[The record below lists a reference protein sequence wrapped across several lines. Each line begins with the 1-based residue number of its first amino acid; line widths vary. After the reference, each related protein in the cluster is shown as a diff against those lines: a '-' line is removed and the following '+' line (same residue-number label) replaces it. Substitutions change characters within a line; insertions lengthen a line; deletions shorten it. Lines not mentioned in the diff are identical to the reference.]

1 MSNEEQ
7 NSQNVTENTSTTTQG
22 ETKKCKYCQSDIPKK
37 AKVCPVCK
45 RKVKGKAKVII
56 LIIILA
62 LVLLS
67 FTMCATMCGATI
79 GNEINKS
86 LKEEEKKEDALKALT
101 KKKFKVG
108 EVVNTDDMEI
118 KYLSVKDYKS
128 DNEFIQPKKGY
139 KYIRAEFEFVNKSEE
154 DDLAVST
161 FNFSCNADDYD
172 AETVYMDD
180 NELDADL
187 SPGKKTKGPI
197 YFEVPKDAKSIEI
210 QYESDWWDNTK
221 FTFIA
226 K

>member
-7 NSQNVTENTSTTTQG
+7 NSQNVTENTTTTQG

-45 RKVKGKAKVII
+45 KKQKKNIV
-56 LIIILA
+56 LIIILIF
-62 LVLLS
+62 VILS
-67 FTMCATMCGATI
+67 FTMCGTMCGLLGDAVDETV
-79 GNEINKS
+79 
-86 LKEEEKKEDALKALT
+86 KEETKKDDALKKLA

-108 EVVNTDDMEI
+108 ETVTTDDMEI

-128 DNEFIQPKKGY
+128 DNEFMQPKKGY
-139 KYIRAEFEFVNKSEE
+139 KYIKAEFEFVNKSKE
-154 DDLAVST
+154 DDLSVST
-161 FNFSCNADDYD
+161 LSFSCNADDYEV
-172 AETVYMDD
+172 ETVYMDD

-187 SPGKKTKGPI
+187 SPGKKAKGPI
-197 YFEVPKDAKSIEI
+197 FFEVPKDAKSIEI
-210 QYESDWWDNTK
+210 QYESDWWDSIK

>member
-7 NSQNVTENTSTTTQG
+7 NSQNVTENATTTTQG

-45 RKVKGKAKVII
+45 KKQKKNIV
-56 LIIILA
+56 LIIILIF
-62 LVLLS
+62 VILS
-67 FTMCATMCGATI
+67 FTMCGTMCGLLGDAVDETV
-79 GNEINKS
+79 
-86 LKEEEKKEDALKALT
+86 KEETKKEDALKKLA

-108 EVVNTDDMEI
+108 ETVTTDDMEI

-128 DNEFIQPKKGY
+128 DNEFMQPKKGY
-139 KYIRAEFEFVNKSEE
+139 KYIKAEFEFVNKSKE
-154 DDLAVST
+154 DDLSVST
-161 FNFSCNADDYD
+161 LSFSCNADDYEV
-172 AETVYMDD
+172 ETVYMDD

-187 SPGKKTKGPI
+187 SPGKKAKGPI
-197 YFEVPKDAKSIEI
+197 FFEVPKDAKSIEI
-210 QYESDWWDNTK
+210 QYESDWWDSIK

>member
-7 NSQNVTENTSTTTQG
+7 NSQNVTENTTTTTQG

-45 RKVKGKAKVII
+45 KKQKKNIV
-56 LIIILA
+56 LIIILIF
-62 LVLLS
+62 VILS
-67 FTMCATMCGATI
+67 FTMCGTMCGLLGEAVDETA
-79 GNEINKS
+79 
-86 LKEEEKKEDALKALT
+86 KEEAKKEDDLKKLA

-108 EVVNTDDMEI
+108 ETVTTDDMEI

-128 DNEFIQPKKGY
+128 DNEFMQPKKGY
-139 KYIRAEFEFVNKSEE
+139 KYIKAEFEFVNKSKE
-154 DDLAVST
+154 DDLSVST
-161 FNFSCNADDYD
+161 LSFSCNADDYEV
-172 AETVYMDD
+172 ETVYMDD

-187 SPGKKTKGPI
+187 SPGKKAKGPI
-197 YFEVPKDAKSIEI
+197 FFEVPKDAKSIEI
-210 QYESDWWDNTK
+210 QYESDWWDSIK

>member
-7 NSQNVTENTSTTTQG
+7 NSQNVTENTTTTQG

-45 RKVKGKAKVII
+45 KKQKKNIV
-56 LIIILA
+56 LIIILIF
-62 LVLLS
+62 VILS
-67 FTMCATMCGATI
+67 FTMCGTMCGLLGDAVDETV
-79 GNEINKS
+79 
-86 LKEEEKKEDALKALT
+86 KEETKKEDDLKKLA

-108 EVVNTDDMEI
+108 ETVTTDDMEI

-128 DNEFIQPKKGY
+128 DNEFMQPKKGY
-139 KYIRAEFEFVNKSEE
+139 KYIKAEFEFVNKSKE
-154 DDLAVST
+154 DDLSVST
-161 FNFSCNADDYD
+161 LSFSCNADDYEV
-172 AETVYMDD
+172 ETVYMDD

-187 SPGKKTKGPI
+187 SPGKKAKGPI
-197 YFEVPKDAKSIEI
+197 FFEVPKDAKSIEI
-210 QYESDWWDNTK
+210 QYESDWWDSIK

>member
-7 NSQNVTENTSTTTQG
+7 NSQNVTENTTTTQG

-45 RKVKGKAKVII
+45 KKQKKNIV
-56 LIIILA
+56 LIIILIF
-62 LVLLS
+62 VILS
-67 FTMCATMCGATI
+67 FTMCGTMCGLLGDAVDETV
-79 GNEINKS
+79 
-86 LKEEEKKEDALKALT
+86 KEETKKEDALKKLA

-108 EVVNTDDMEI
+108 ETVKTDDMEI

-128 DNEFIQPKKGY
+128 DNEFMQPKKGY
-139 KYIRAEFEFVNKSEE
+139 KYIKAEFEFVNKSKE
-154 DDLAVST
+154 DDLSVST
-161 FNFSCNADDYD
+161 LSFSCNADDYEV
-172 AETVYMDD
+172 ETVYMDD

-187 SPGKKTKGPI
+187 SPGKKAKGPI
-197 YFEVPKDAKSIEI
+197 FFEVPKDAKSIEI
-210 QYESDWWDNTK
+210 QYESDWWDSIK

>member
-7 NSQNVTENTSTTTQG
+7 NSQNVTENTTTTQG

-45 RKVKGKAKVII
+45 KKQKKNIV
-56 LIIILA
+56 LIIILIF
-62 LVLLS
+62 VILS
-67 FTMCATMCGATI
+67 FTMCGTMCGLLGEAVDETV
-79 GNEINKS
+79 
-86 LKEEEKKEDALKALT
+86 KEETKKEDDLKKLA

-108 EVVNTDDMEI
+108 ETVTTDDMEI

-128 DNEFIQPKKGY
+128 DNEFMQPKKGY
-139 KYIRAEFEFVNKSEE
+139 KYIKAEFEFVNKSKEY
-154 DDLAVST
+154 DLSVST
-161 FNFSCNADDYD
+161 LSFSCNADDYEV
-172 AETVYMDD
+172 ETVYMDD

-187 SPGKKTKGPI
+187 SPGKKAKGPI
-197 YFEVPKDAKSIEI
+197 FFEVPKDAKSIEI
-210 QYESDWWDNTK
+210 QYESDWWDSIK

>member
-7 NSQNVTENTSTTTQG
+7 NSQNVTENTTTTQG

-45 RKVKGKAKVII
+45 KKQKKNIV
-56 LIIILA
+56 LIIILIF
-62 LVLLS
+62 VILS
-67 FTMCATMCGATI
+67 FTMCGTMCGLLGDAVDETV
-79 GNEINKS
+79 
-86 LKEEEKKEDALKALT
+86 KEETKKEDALKKLS

-108 EVVNTDDMEI
+108 ETVTTDDMEI

-128 DNEFIQPKKGY
+128 DNEFMQPKKGY
-139 KYIRAEFEFVNKSEE
+139 KYIKAEFEFVNKSKE
-154 DDLAVST
+154 DDLSVST
-161 FNFSCNADDYD
+161 LSFSCNADDYEV
-172 AETVYMDD
+172 ETVYMDD

-187 SPGKKTKGPI
+187 SPGKKAKGPI
-197 YFEVPKDAKSIEI
+197 FFEVPKDAKSIEI
-210 QYESDWWDNTK
+210 QYESDWWDSIK

>member
-7 NSQNVTENTSTTTQG
+7 NSQNVTENTTTTTQG

-45 RKVKGKAKVII
+45 KKQKKNIV
-56 LIIILA
+56 LIIILIF
-62 LVLLS
+62 VILS
-67 FTMCATMCGATI
+67 FTMCGTMCGLLGEAVDETV
-79 GNEINKS
+79 
-86 LKEEEKKEDALKALT
+86 KEETKKEDDLKKLA

-108 EVVNTDDMEI
+108 ETVTTDDMEI

-128 DNEFIQPKKGY
+128 DNEFMQPKKGY
-139 KYIRAEFEFVNKSEE
+139 KYIKAEFEFVNKSKE
-154 DDLAVST
+154 DDLSAST
-161 FNFSCNADDYD
+161 LSFSCNADDYEV
-172 AETVYMDD
+172 ETVYMDD

-187 SPGKKTKGPI
+187 SPGKKAKGPI
-197 YFEVPKDAKSIEI
+197 FFEVPKDAKSIEI
-210 QYESDWWDNTK
+210 QYESDWWDSIK

>member
-7 NSQNVTENTSTTTQG
+7 NSQNVTENTTTTTQG

-45 RKVKGKAKVII
+45 KKQKKNIV
-56 LIIILA
+56 LIIILIF
-62 LVLLS
+62 VILS
-67 FTMCATMCGATI
+67 FTMCGTMCGLLGDAVDETV
-79 GNEINKS
+79 
-86 LKEEEKKEDALKALT
+86 KEETKKEDALKKLA

-108 EVVNTDDMEI
+108 ETVTTDDMKI

-128 DNEFIQPKKGY
+128 DNEFMQPKKGY
-139 KYIRAEFEFVNKSEE
+139 KYIKAEFEFVNKSKE
-154 DDLAVST
+154 DDLSVST
-161 FNFSCNADDYD
+161 LSFSCNADDYEV
-172 AETVYMDD
+172 ETVYLDD

-187 SPGKKTKGPI
+187 SPGKKAKGPI
-197 YFEVPKDAKSIEI
+197 FFEVPKDAKSIEI
-210 QYESDWWDNTK
+210 QYESDWWDSIK

>member
-7 NSQNVTENTSTTTQG
+7 NSQNVTENTTTTTQG

-45 RKVKGKAKVII
+45 KKQKKNIV
-56 LIIILA
+56 LIIILIF
-62 LVLLS
+62 VILS
-67 FTMCATMCGATI
+67 FTMCGTMCGLLGEAVDETV
-79 GNEINKS
+79 
-86 LKEEEKKEDALKALT
+86 KEETKKEDALKKLA

-108 EVVNTDDMEI
+108 ETVTTDDMEI

-128 DNEFIQPKKGY
+128 DNEFMQPKKGY
-139 KYIRAEFEFVNKSEE
+139 KYIKAEFEFVNKSKE
-154 DDLAVST
+154 DDLSVST
-161 FNFSCNADDYD
+161 LSFSCNADDYEV
-172 AETVYMDD
+172 ETVYMDD

-187 SPGKKTKGPI
+187 SPGKKAKGPI
-197 YFEVPKDAKSIEI
+197 FFEVPKDAKSIEI
-210 QYESDWWDNTK
+210 QYESDWWDSIK

>member
-7 NSQNVTENTSTTTQG
+7 NSQNVTENTTTTTTQG

-45 RKVKGKAKVII
+45 KKQKKNIV
-56 LIIILA
+56 LIIILIF
-62 LVLLS
+62 VILS
-67 FTMCATMCGATI
+67 FTMCGTMCGLLGDAVDETV
-79 GNEINKS
+79 
-86 LKEEEKKEDALKALT
+86 KEETKKEDALKKLA

-108 EVVNTDDMEI
+108 ETVTTDDMEI

-128 DNEFIQPKKGY
+128 DNEFMQPKKGY
-139 KYIRAEFEFVNKSEE
+139 KYIKAEFEFVNKSKE
-154 DDLAVST
+154 DDLSVST
-161 FNFSCNADDYD
+161 LSFSCNADDYEV
-172 AETVYMDD
+172 ETVYMDD

-187 SPGKKTKGPI
+187 SPGKKAKGPI
-197 YFEVPKDAKSIEI
+197 FFEVPKDAKSIEI
-210 QYESDWWDNTK
+210 QYESDWWDSIK

>member
-7 NSQNVTENTSTTTQG
+7 NSQNVTENTTTTQG

-45 RKVKGKAKVII
+45 KKQKKNIV
-56 LIIILA
+56 LIIILIF
-62 LVLLS
+62 VILS
-67 FTMCATMCGATI
+67 FTMCGTMCGLLGDAVDETV
-79 GNEINKS
+79 
-86 LKEEEKKEDALKALT
+86 KEETKKEDVLKKLA

-108 EVVNTDDMEI
+108 ETVTTDDMEI

-128 DNEFIQPKKGY
+128 DNEFMQPKKGY
-139 KYIRAEFEFVNKSEE
+139 KYIKAEFEFVNKSKE
-154 DDLAVST
+154 DDLSVST
-161 FNFSCNADDYD
+161 LSFSCNADDYEV
-172 AETVYMDD
+172 ETVYMDD

-187 SPGKKTKGPI
+187 SPGKKAKGPI
-197 YFEVPKDAKSIEI
+197 FFEVPKDAKSIEI
-210 QYESDWWDNTK
+210 QYESDWWDSIK

>member
-7 NSQNVTENTSTTTQG
+7 NSQNVTENTTTTTQG

-45 RKVKGKAKVII
+45 KKQKKNIV
-56 LIIILA
+56 LIIILIF
-62 LVLLS
+62 VILS
-67 FTMCATMCGATI
+67 FTMCGTMCGLLGDAVDETV
-79 GNEINKS
+79 
-86 LKEEEKKEDALKALT
+86 KEETKKEDALKKLA

-108 EVVNTDDMEI
+108 ETVTTDDMEI

-128 DNEFIQPKKGY
+128 DNEFMQPKKGY
-139 KYIRAEFEFVNKSEE
+139 KYIKAEFEFVNKSKE
-154 DDLAVST
+154 DDLSVST
-161 FNFSCNADDYD
+161 LSFSCNADDYEV
-172 AETVYMDD
+172 ETVYMDD

-187 SPGKKTKGPI
+187 SPGKKAKGPI
-197 YFEVPKDAKSIEI
+197 FFEVPKDAKLIEI
-210 QYESDWWDNTK
+210 QYESDWWDSIK

>member
-7 NSQNVTENTSTTTQG
+7 NSQNVTENTTTTTQG

-45 RKVKGKAKVII
+45 KKQKKNIV
-56 LIIILA
+56 LIIILIF
-62 LVLLS
+62 VILS
-67 FTMCATMCGATI
+67 FTMCGTMCGLLGDAVDETV
-79 GNEINKS
+79 
-86 LKEEEKKEDALKALT
+86 KEETKKEDALKKLA

-108 EVVNTDDMEI
+108 ETVTTDDMEI

-128 DNEFIQPKKGY
+128 DNEFMQPKKGY
-139 KYIRAEFEFVNKSEE
+139 KYIKAEFEFVNKSKE
-154 DDLAVST
+154 DDLSVST
-161 FNFSCNADDYD
+161 LSFSCNADDYEV
-172 AETVYMDD
+172 ETVYMDD

-187 SPGKKTKGPI
+187 SPGKKAKGPI
-197 YFEVPKDAKSIEI
+197 FFEVPKDTKSIEI
-210 QYESDWWDNTK
+210 QYESDWWDSIK

>member
-7 NSQNVTENTSTTTQG
+7 NSQNVTENTTTTQG

-45 RKVKGKAKVII
+45 KKQKKNIV
-56 LIIILA
+56 LIIILIF
-62 LVLLS
+62 VILS
-67 FTMCATMCGATI
+67 FTMCGTMCGLLGDAVDETV
-79 GNEINKS
+79 
-86 LKEEEKKEDALKALT
+86 KEETKKEDDLKKLA

-108 EVVNTDDMEI
+108 ETVTTDDMEI

-128 DNEFIQPKKGY
+128 DNEFMQPKKGY
-139 KYIRAEFEFVNKSEE
+139 KYIKAEFEFVNKSKE
-154 DDLAVST
+154 DDLSVST
-161 FNFSCNADDYD
+161 LSFSCNADDYEV
-172 AETVYMDD
+172 ETVYMDD

-187 SPGKKTKGPI
+187 SPDKKAKGPI
-197 YFEVPKDAKSIEI
+197 FFEVPKDAKSIEI
-210 QYESDWWDNTK
+210 QYESDWWDSIK

>member
-7 NSQNVTENTSTTTQG
+7 NSQNVTENTTTTQG

-45 RKVKGKAKVII
+45 KKQKKNIV
-56 LIIILA
+56 LIIILIF
-62 LVLLS
+62 VILS
-67 FTMCATMCGATI
+67 FTMCGTMCGLLGDAVDETV
-79 GNEINKS
+79 
-86 LKEEEKKEDALKALT
+86 KEETKKEDALKKLA

-108 EVVNTDDMEI
+108 ETVTTDDMEI

-128 DNEFIQPKKGY
+128 DNEFMQPKKGY
-139 KYIRAEFEFVNKSEE
+139 KYIKAEFEFVNKSKE
-154 DDLAVST
+154 DDLSVST
-161 FNFSCNADDYD
+161 LSFSCNADDYEV
-172 AETVYMDD
+172 ETVYMDD

-187 SPGKKTKGPI
+187 SPGKKAKGPI
-197 YFEVPKDAKSIEI
+197 FFEVPKDTKSIEI
-210 QYESDWWDNTK
+210 QYESDWWDSIK

>member
-7 NSQNVTENTSTTTQG
+7 NSQNVTENTTTITQG

-45 RKVKGKAKVII
+45 KKQKKNIV
-56 LIIILA
+56 LIIILIF
-62 LVLLS
+62 VILS
-67 FTMCATMCGATI
+67 FTMCGTMCGLLGDAVDETV
-79 GNEINKS
+79 
-86 LKEEEKKEDALKALT
+86 KEETKKEDALKKLA

-108 EVVNTDDMEI
+108 ETVTTDDMEI

-128 DNEFIQPKKGY
+128 DNEFMQPKKGY
-139 KYIRAEFEFVNKSEE
+139 KYIKAEFEFVNKSKE
-154 DDLAVST
+154 DDLSVST
-161 FNFSCNADDYD
+161 LSFSCNADDYEV
-172 AETVYMDD
+172 ETVYMDD

-187 SPGKKTKGPI
+187 SPGKKAKGPI
-197 YFEVPKDAKSIEI
+197 FFEVPKDAKSIEI
-210 QYESDWWDNTK
+210 QYESDWWDSIK

>member
-7 NSQNVTENTSTTTQG
+7 NSQNVTENTTTTQG

-45 RKVKGKAKVII
+45 KKQKKNIV
-56 LIIILA
+56 LIIILIF
-62 LVLLS
+62 VILS
-67 FTMCATMCGATI
+67 FTMCGTMCGLLGEAVDETV
-79 GNEINKS
+79 
-86 LKEEEKKEDALKALT
+86 KEETKKEDDLKKLA

-108 EVVNTDDMEI
+108 ETVTTDDMEI

-128 DNEFIQPKKGY
+128 DNEFMQPKKGY
-139 KYIRAEFEFVNKSEE
+139 KYIKAEFEFVNKSKE
-154 DDLAVST
+154 DDLSVST
-161 FNFSCNADDYD
+161 LSFSCNADDYEV
-172 AETVYMDD
+172 ETVYMDD

-187 SPGKKTKGPI
+187 SPGKKAKGPI
-197 YFEVPKDAKSIEI
+197 FFEVPKDAKSIEI
-210 QYESDWWDNTK
+210 QYESDWWDSIK

>member
-7 NSQNVTENTSTTTQG
+7 NSQNVTENTTTTQG

-45 RKVKGKAKVII
+45 KKQKKNIV
-56 LIIILA
+56 LIIILIF
-62 LVLLS
+62 VILS
-67 FTMCATMCGATI
+67 FTMCGTMCGLLGDAVDETV
-79 GNEINKS
+79 
-86 LKEEEKKEDALKALT
+86 KEETKKEDVLKKLA

-108 EVVNTDDMEI
+108 ETVTTDDMEI

-128 DNEFIQPKKGY
+128 DNEFMQPKKGY
-139 KYIRAEFEFVNKSEE
+139 KYIKAEFEFVNKSKE
-154 DDLAVST
+154 DDLSVST
-161 FNFSCNADDYD
+161 LSFSCNADDYEV
-172 AETVYMDD
+172 ETVYMDD

-187 SPGKKTKGPI
+187 KKEKKAKGPI
-197 YFEVPKDAKSIEI
+197 FFEVPKDAKSIEI
-210 QYESDWWDNTK
+210 QYESDWWDSIK

>member
-7 NSQNVTENTSTTTQG
+7 NSQNVTENTTTTTQG

-45 RKVKGKAKVII
+45 KKQKKNIV
-56 LIIILA
+56 LIIILIF
-62 LVLLS
+62 VILS
-67 FTMCATMCGATI
+67 FTMCGTMCGLLGDAVDETV
-79 GNEINKS
+79 
-86 LKEEEKKEDALKALT
+86 KEETKKEDALKKLA

-108 EVVNTDDMEI
+108 ETVTTDDMEI

-128 DNEFIQPKKGY
+128 DNEFMQPKKGY
-139 KYIRAEFEFVNKSEE
+139 KYIKAEFEFVNKSKE
-154 DDLAVST
+154 DDLSVST
-161 FNFSCNADDYD
+161 LSFSCNADDYEV
-172 AETVYMDD
+172 ETVYMDD

-187 SPGKKTKGPI
+187 SPGKKAKGPI
-197 YFEVPKDAKSIEI
+197 FFEVPKDAKSIEI
-210 QYESDWWDNTK
+210 QYESDWWDSIK